1 MPRLIHSALCLS
13 LVVSSTAY
21 AQNDTIAGK
30 KPLFTVR
37 DLLVVSGFTLAT
49 IGLAKEDRHLTHQL
63 QVPARQSNRIL
74 KEGATIFRLMGDPG
88 AILTG
93 TAVYGIGL
101 ADDNR
106 RTQEVG
112 LHTVEAVFLANV
124 TTGALKVLT
133 GRARPY
139 ISEDDASKFQLLR
152 GLKSDDYRSF
162 PSGHTTSAF
171 AFAATVSAETSRSW
185 PRSRWFIGPLLYGG
199 ATLTGASRI
208 YNKAHWASDVMAGAA
223 IGTFT
228 GLKVVRYQHSHP
240 GNLLDRKFL
249 RAGVSH
255 VSGQGWVPMVSSVS
269 F

>member
-1 MPRLIHSALCLS
+1 VPRRIHKVLCLS
-13 LVVSSTAY
+13 LVLSSTAY

-30 KPLFTVR
+30 KPLFTIR
-37 DLLVVSGFTLAT
+37 DLIAVSGFTLAT

-101 ADDNR
+101 ADNNR

-112 LHTVEAVFLANV
+112 LHTVEAIVLANV
-124 TTGALKVLT
+124 TTATIKMVA

-139 ISEDDASKFQLLR
+139 ASEDNARNFQLLR

-185 PRSRWFIGPLLYGG
+185 PGSRWFIGPFLYGG
-199 ATLTGASRI
+199 ATLVGASRI

-223 IGTFT
+223 IGTLT

-240 GNLLDRKFL
+240 GNLLDRRLL
-249 RAGVSH
+249 RAGISH
-255 VSGQGWVPMVSSVS
+255 VNGQGWVPIVSSVS